1 MKQVLTV
8 LLAVHLA
15 LLAATAWAQYRTIP
29 KEARRGEITHVM
41 ENIVTVNGQRMRL
54 APGAQIHAQNN
65 LTIVP
70 TQIPR
75 NSLVDYTLDR
85 NGDLFKVW
93 ILTRDEAARPNPNS
107 PGGSWPAEGP
117 TGTPI
122 QQVLPNSPS
131 GNDSPSGSG
140 QATQQ

>member
-1 MKQVLTV
+1 MKQALI
-8 LLAVHLA
+8 A
-15 LLAATAWAQYRTIP
+15 LLALYAALLASTAWAQHRTIP
-29 KEARRGEITHVM
+29 KEALRGELTHVM
-41 ENIVTVNGQRMRL
+41 QNIVTVNGQRMRL

-65 LTIVP
+65 LIIVP
-70 TQIPR
+70 TAIPR

-117 TGTPI
+117 KGTPI
-122 QQVLPNSPS
+122 RQVLPTYPG
-131 GNDSPSGSG
+131 GNG

>member
-8 LLAVHLA
+8 LLALQVA
-15 LLAATAWAQYRTIP
+15 LFAATSWAQFRTIP
-29 KEARRGEITHVM
+29 KEALRGELTHVTQ
-41 ENIVTVNGQRMRL
+41 NIVTINGQQMRL

-70 TQIPR
+70 SEIPR
-75 NSLVDYTLDR
+75 DSLVEYTLDR

-93 ILTRDEAARPNPNS
+93 ILTPSEAARENANS
-107 PGGSWPAEGP
+107 PGGFWPAEGP

-122 QQVLPNSPS
+122 RQVLPASPS
-131 GNDSPSGSG
+131 GAG
-140 QATQQ
+140 QPTQQ